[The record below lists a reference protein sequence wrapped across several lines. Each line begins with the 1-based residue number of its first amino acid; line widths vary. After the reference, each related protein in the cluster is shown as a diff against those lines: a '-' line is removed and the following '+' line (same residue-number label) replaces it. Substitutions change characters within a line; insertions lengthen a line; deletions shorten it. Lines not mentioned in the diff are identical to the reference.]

1 MKNTLFNAAMALLFG
16 FIGAGIW
23 SYSGLADA
31 RTKSY
36 LMGNPQILPE
46 MAEAFQKQETRGRL
60 TEVADEVMTAFPG
73 AVMGNPNGSKV
84 LVEFSDYNCGFCQ
97 KSHGDVTK
105 LIAEDPEVKV
115 VMRELPIFDG
125 SEDAARMSLAAAKQG
140 LYTEFHAQMFKMSP
154 ANAETARAAA
164 RAAGMD
170 MAKAEADAK
179 SPEVDLELVRS
190 RDLAQALGFSG
201 TPSWVVTGN
210 AFEGAVGFDGLKEAL
225 DEAGSNADS

>member
-1 MKNTLFNAAMALLFG
+1 MKNTVFNAAIALLFG

-23 SYSGLADA
+23 SVSGLADK

-36 LMGNPQILPE
+36 LLGNPQILPE
-46 MAEAFQKQETRGRL
+46 MAEAYQKQEASGRL
-60 TEVADEVMTAFPG
+60 TEVADEVMAPFPG

-97 KSHGDVTK
+97 KSHSDVAK

-125 SEDAARMSLAAAKQG
+125 SEAAARMGLAAAKQG
-140 LYTEFHAQMFKMSP
+140 LYTEFHAKMFQMSP

-164 RAAGMD
+164 KAAGLD
-170 MAKAEADAK
+170 MEKAEADAA

-190 RDLAQALGFSG
+190 RNLAQALGFSG
-201 TPSWVVTGN
+201 TPSWVVKGN
-210 AFEGAVGFDGLKEAL
+210 TFEGAVGFDGLKEAL
-225 DEAGSNADS
+225 DEASLNADS